1 MDVCDELRSQVVVV
15 GAGLIIRSMRVK
27 IGISSSVLYKRR
39 THVFLGITRI
49 NTDAA
54 SLGLRIRIARRVELL
69 LYRSFR

>member
-1 MDVCDELRSQVVVV
+1 MRAISFAMDVCD
-15 GAGLIIRSMRVK
+15 
-27 IGISSSVLYKRR
+27 
-39 THVFLGITRI
+39 GITGI